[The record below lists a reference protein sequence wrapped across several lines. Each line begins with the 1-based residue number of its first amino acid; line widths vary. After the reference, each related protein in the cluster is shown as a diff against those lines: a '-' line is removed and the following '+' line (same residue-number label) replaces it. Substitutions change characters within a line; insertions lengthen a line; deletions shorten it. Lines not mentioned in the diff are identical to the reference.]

1 MTNPP
6 GLLALLGIVAVIH
19 TCFVLALLSRRLGD
33 VTKMKPYYRFYYVSA
48 GLALFALAASFL
60 VRTNRILV
68 PGTLPFAP
76 VGDAF
81 ALLTVYLPMALANGL
96 ALAVTWRY
104 WGWLLKE
111 K

>member
-1 MTNPP
+1 MIHPP

-19 TCFVLALLSRRLGD
+19 TCFVFARLSRRLGN
-33 VTKMKPYYRFYYVSA
+33 VTKMRPYYRFYYLSA
-48 GLALFALAASFL
+48 VLALGALAASFL
-60 VRTNRILV
+60 VSTNRILV
-68 PGTLPFAP
+68 PDTLPFVP
-76 VGDAF
+76 SNDAF
-81 ALLTVYLPMALANGL
+81 ALLAVYLPMALANGL